1 MPCPRPLL
9 GSTPGLT
16 VLPRREDL
24 GHGWGGW
31 CGGRAQ
37 LPVNAR
43 QAFLVRLSCLLLCH
57 PVLPER
63 WSHVHWTLVFPT
75 RLAPDIE
82 LWEFV
87 GCPSCPARDPQ
98 SSSSWPHT
106 LRQDPPSTSPHRQRL
121 GPPPH
126 LPMGGSIRTSS
137 SLCPPRRTG
146 QKADSSSPSP
156 ELPSCSDQT
165 PLLPALR
172 APVPPAQARNS

>member
-16 VLPRREDL
+16 ASLRREDL
-24 GHGWGGW
+24 GHGWGAGAGASSAS
-31 CGGRAQ
+31 CECSPGLSCASVLPSALSPGATRAWVPRPLDTCISHMPGTRRRALGVWRVPLLPSQGPAELLQ
-37 LPVNAR
+37 LPSYP
-43 QAFLVRLSCLLLCH
+43 QAGLTFHLSPLLA
-57 PVLPER
+57 
-63 WSHVHWTLVFPT
+63 SG
-75 RLAPDIE
+75 AP
-82 LWEFV
+82 
-87 GCPSCPARDPQ
+87 R
-98 SSSSWPHT
+98 
-106 LRQDPPSTSPHRQRL
+106 
-121 GPPPH
+121 

-137 SLCPPRRTG
+137 SLCPPRRAG